1 MRCAMINRTWGTLC
15 LVLTLLVV
23 GCSDSGSSS
32 YSGPTALPDA
42 VRDAARNGNPA
53 VAWNAIPNT
62 WRGQADGLMHDFS
75 KAVPA
80 TLYDKVM
87 STLGKFAT
95 VLKTK
100 KSFVL
105 DSTMVKEGM
114 AELTSAQQSQVN
126 QTYDVMV
133 AFVNAVA
140 SSDLR
145 TTSTLSKATVSGLLG
160 QVGPPAHTMMI
171 TMVTFASQSTGPD
184 ALQAKT
190 VLAVIESI
198 KNLTATID
206 SQAGT
211 NAEISI
217 SLPGLPA
224 QSMQALGPLG
234 DSGMFKVPMSEVGG
248 SWVPAPLMSEWPQG
262 IAAAKANIAKLAT
275 QFAPDNPQSQQA
287 QMMVQMG
294 LGMFETALD
303 GMAKATTQAEF
314 DQSVAGLAALMGG
327 LGS

>member
-1 MRCAMINRTWGTLC
+1 
-15 LVLTLLVV
+15 LVV
-23 GCSDSGSSS
+23 GCGDSSSSS

-87 STLGKFAT
+87 ATFGKLAS
-95 VLKTK
+95 VLQSK

-105 DSTMVKEGM
+105 GSSVVKAGM

-126 QTYDVMV
+126 QTYDVVV
-133 AFVNAVA
+133 AFVHAVA

-145 TTSTLSKATVSGLLG
+145 TTSTLSQATVSGLLR

-234 DSGMFKVPMSEVGG
+234 DSGMFKMPMFEVGG

-262 IAAAKANIAKLAT
+262 IAEAKSNIAELAT
-275 QFAPDNPQSQQA
+275 QFAPDNPKSQQGL
-287 QMMVQMG
+287 MMVQMG

-314 DQSVAGLAALMGG
+314 DQSIAGLMGLMGG
-327 LGS
+327 FGN